1 MKKLVIFLTLFASS
15 IFLYAQDTLVFKDL
29 KEALKNPELVYV
41 LELKRLKGDD
51 FPMEVFQFKN
61 LESLNLSKNSFRSIP
76 YEIGQLKK
84 LRYLNLSKNNIKKL
98 PESIGDL
105 SNLEQL
111 IISQNVLTELPR
123 SIGKLKKLSF
133 LDIWSNELDH
143 FPDEIANCES
153 LKTIDMRGIL
163 MPDNKHAELKA
174 KAPQAKIYLTP
185 GCNCGH

>member
-1 MKKLVIFLTLFASS
+1 MKTLFVVLILSAFSISS
-15 IFLYAQDTLVFKDL
+15 NAQDTIAFKDL
-29 KEALKNPELVYV
+29 KEALKNPDIVYV
-41 LELKRLKGDD
+41 LELKRIQGDD
-51 FPMEVFQFKN
+51 FPVEVFQFKN

-84 LRYLNLSKNNIKKL
+84 LRYLNLAKNNIKKL

-111 IISQNVLTELPR
+111 IISQNILTELPR
-123 SIGKLKKLSF
+123 SIGKLKKLKF
-133 LDIWSNELDH
+133 LDLWSNELDH
-143 FPDEIANCES
+143 FPAEIANCES
-153 LKTIDMRGIL
+153 LRTIDMRGIL
-163 MPDNKHAELKA
+163 MPDEEHAELKA